1 MLPRA
6 LGLFERFASRLA
18 TTPRGAALDDDDD
31 DEDNDDVVDTLLS
44 RRLAAEL
51 NASFGGVAGDALEE
65 FVELELELESCIER
79 RAESLKA
86 W

>member
-31 DEDNDDVVDTLLS
+31 DEDNDVVDALLS